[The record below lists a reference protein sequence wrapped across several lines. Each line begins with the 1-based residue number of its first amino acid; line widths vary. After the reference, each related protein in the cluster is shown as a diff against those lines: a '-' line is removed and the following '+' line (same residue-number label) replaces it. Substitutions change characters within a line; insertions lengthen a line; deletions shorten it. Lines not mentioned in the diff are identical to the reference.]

1 MPNYQQTIVST
12 ESVSGYGLHT
22 AKKSKITFKPAP
34 LNTGIKFIRTDLNNN
49 PVVDANLANLDKT
62 NRRTQLKKNNVIVQT
77 TEHLLAAIKGLE
89 IDNLFIEIDSDEV
102 PILDG
107 SSKLFSEI
115 LLKAGIKQQNSIRKI
130 LKVNRDYYYKD
141 INTGSE
147 YILKPCS
154 EFKIDVQINYNSKV
168 LQKSSATLENL
179 SDFKNQISDA
189 RTFVFFHEIKK
200 LVEQGLIKGGSL
212 DNAIVFVEEKVNSKE
227 LLKLAK
233 IFNKNNINVNEQGIL
248 NNVKL
253 RYDNEPAR
261 HKLLDVIGDLAL
273 CEFYIQ
279 GHLKV
284 IKPGHKSNIS
294 FAKKLIQ
301 IMKKEAPIYDPNQN
315 PVKDIH
321 QIMDMLPHRP
331 PFLLIDKIMELS
343 SNHVVGIK
351 NVTMNEDF
359 FNGHFPGAPVMP
371 GVLLIE
377 AMAQAGGILL
387 LSTVPDPQ
395 NYLTYFMKID
405 KVKFKQK
412 VLPGDTVVFK
422 SELISPIRRGICHMY
437 GQAFVGEKLV
447 MEAEL
452 MAQMKKVK

>member
-1 MPNYQQTIVST
+1 MLNYQQTIFSN
-12 ESVSGYGLHT
+12 EFISGYGLHT
-22 AKKSKITFKPAP
+22 GKKSKLTFKPAP
-34 LNTGIKFIRTDLNNN
+34 INTGIKFIRTDLKNK
-49 PVVDANLANLDKT
+49 PIVDASLANLDKT

-107 SSKLFSEI
+107 SSKLFCEV
-115 LLKAGIKQQNSIRKI
+115 LLKAGIKQQNSTRKI
-130 LKVNRDYYYKD
+130 LKVTRNYYYKD
-141 INTGSE
+141 TDTGSE
-147 YILKPCS
+147 YILKPCN

-168 LQKSSATLENL
+168 LQKSSATLDNI
-179 SDFKNQISDA
+179 SDFNKISDA
-189 RTFVFFHEIKK
+189 RTFVFLHEIKN
-200 LVEQGLIKGGSL
+200 LFEQGLIRGGNL

-233 IFNKNNINVNEQGIL
+233 IFNKNDINVSEQGIL

-261 HKLLDVIGDLAL
+261 HKILDIIGDLAL

-279 GHLKV
+279 GHLRV
-284 IKPGHKSNIS
+284 VRPGHKSNIS

-301 IMKKEAPIYDPNQN
+301 IMKKEVPIYDPNQT

-351 NVTMNEDF
+351 NVTMNEEF

-371 GVLLIE
+371 GVLQIE

-387 LSTVPDPQ
+387 LSTVPDPE

-422 SELISPIRRGICHMY
+422 SELISPIRRGICHMF
-437 GQAFVGEKLV
+437 GQAFVGDKLV